1 MLIFDEA
8 HNIEDV
14 CREAAST
21 EVELDTML
29 EVGAH
34 VHGRQHRGLGYRRRG
49 RWHRCTLTPAP
60 PPQTPPYHRCWPAF
74 TRHLS

>member
-21 EVELDTML
+21 EVDLQTMH
-29 EVGAH
+29 EVGA
-34 VHGRQHRGLGYRRRG
+34 VGGGCSAAQDMQHCARSPPWLAASPCCPAASRI
-49 RWHRCTLTPAP
+49 TPHDLPSPAHFAP
-60 PPQTPPYHRCWPAF
+60 
-74 TRHLS
+74 